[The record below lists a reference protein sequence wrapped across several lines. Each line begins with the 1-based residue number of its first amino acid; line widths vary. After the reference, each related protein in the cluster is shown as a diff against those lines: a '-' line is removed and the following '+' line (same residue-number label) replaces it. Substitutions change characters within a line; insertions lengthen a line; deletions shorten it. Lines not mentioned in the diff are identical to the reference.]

1 MKGPRG
7 RSDRPGNRPGVGSV
21 QAGVTRTVR
30 ERVGLEAER
39 VAPQLGT
46 GQYGICRV
54 FPRPHSSASG
64 SADRGEPRRRAY
76 PRGSLVV
83 PAVVLALATA
93 AGCAGSDDG
102 ASAAYE
108 VADAGSDGDGG
119 VDIAEGAPGPEE
131 TDAQVTDE
139 AAAEAGG
146 GTAGGGD
153 GAGPLALDTVAM
165 ARARDV
171 VRTGTMQLTVDDVDA
186 TATDVRRLATDA
198 GGFVADEQVRARNDE
213 VDMTV
218 RVPADRFDDV
228 RGRIGELG
236 DVSEQN
242 VEASDV
248 TAEVVDVE
256 SRIASLR
263 ASVVRV
269 RGLLSQSGDVA
280 QLALVE
286 GELARREAELEA
298 LVGQQ
303 RVLRDQVDLATLTVH
318 MSEEEAPSPSDDA
331 PGFADGLRRGWVAAV
346 DGGRIALAVAGFAL
360 PFLVPAALVT
370 LGVRRWQRRRPA
382 VAPAE

>member
-1 MKGPRG
+1 M
-7 RSDRPGNRPGVGSV
+7 
-21 QAGVTRTVR
+21 VR
-30 ERVGLEAER
+30 ERVGW
-39 VAPQLGT
+39 
-46 GQYGICRV
+46 
-54 FPRPHSSASG
+54 
-64 SADRGEPRRRAY
+64 
-76 PRGSLVV
+76 VV
-83 PAVVLALATA
+83 PVVLLAFATA
-93 AGCAGSDDG
+93 AGCTDRDGGGSEASGSDSGAGGESLDEASADDAGAEGEG
-102 ASAAYE
+102 ASAE
-108 VADAGSDGDGG
+108 
-119 VDIAEGAPGPEE
+119 
-131 TDAQVTDE
+131 
-139 AAAEAGG
+139 GG
-146 GTAGGGD
+146 GEAPV
-153 GAGPLALDTVAM
+153 ALAVDTVAV

-186 TATDVRRLATDA
+186 TATDVRRLAADA
-198 GGFVADEQVRARNDE
+198 GGFVADEQVRARDDE

-228 RGRIGELG
+228 RGAIGGLG
-236 DVSEQN
+236 DVAEQN
-242 VEASDV
+242 VEARDV

-298 LVGQQ
+298 LLGQQ

-318 MSEEEAPSPSDDA
+318 MTEDAAPSPSDDA

-346 DGGRIALAVAGFAL
+346 DGGRIALAVVGFVL
-360 PFLVPAALVT
+360 PFAVPLALVA

-382 VAPAE
+382 TAPAD

>member
-1 MKGPRG
+1 MRRPRT
-7 RSDRPGNRPGVGSV
+7 PTPV
-21 QAGVTRTVR
+21 
-30 ERVGLEAER
+30 
-39 VAPQLGT
+39 
-46 GQYGICRV
+46 
-54 FPRPHSSASG
+54 
-64 SADRGEPRRRAY
+64 RRR
-76 PRGSLVV
+76 RR
-83 PAVVLALATA
+83 
-93 AGCAGSDDG
+93 
-102 ASAAYE
+102 
-108 VADAGSDGDGG
+108 
-119 VDIAEGAPGPEE
+119 
-131 TDAQVTDE
+131 
-139 AAAEAGG
+139 
-146 GTAGGGD
+146 
-153 GAGPLALDTVAM
+153 GAGPLAVDTVAI

-198 GGFVADEQVRARNDE
+198 GGFVADEQVRARDEE
-213 VDMTV
+213 VDVTV

-228 RGRIGELG
+228 RGAIGELG
-236 DVSEQN
+236 DVAEQN
-242 VEASDV
+242 VEARDV

-298 LVGQQ
+298 LLGQQ

-318 MSEEEAPSPSDDA
+318 MSEDEAPTPSDDA

-346 DGGRIALAVAGFAL
+346 DGGQIALAVAGFVL
-360 PFLVPAALVT
+360 PFAVPAALVA

-382 VAPAE
+382 AAPAE

>member
-1 MKGPRG
+1 
-7 RSDRPGNRPGVGSV
+7 
-21 QAGVTRTVR
+21 
-30 ERVGLEAER
+30 
-39 VAPQLGT
+39 
-46 GQYGICRV
+46 
-54 FPRPHSSASG
+54 
-64 SADRGEPRRRAY
+64 
-76 PRGSLVV
+76 
-83 PAVVLALATA
+83 
-93 AGCAGSDDG
+93 
-102 ASAAYE
+102 
-108 VADAGSDGDGG
+108 
-119 VDIAEGAPGPEE
+119 PGPEE
-131 TDAQVTDE
+131 TDAQVTDV

-146 GTAGGGD
+146 GAAGGGD

-218 RVPADRFDDV
+218 RVPADGFDDV